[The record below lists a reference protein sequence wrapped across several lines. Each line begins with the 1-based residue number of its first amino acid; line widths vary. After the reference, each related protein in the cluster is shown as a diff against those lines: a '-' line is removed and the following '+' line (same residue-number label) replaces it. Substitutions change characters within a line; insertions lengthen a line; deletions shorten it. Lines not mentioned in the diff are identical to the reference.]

1 MAILLIGTSTSFG
14 QLKELVKPPDFSLIS
29 SEGDTVTLFE
39 QQGKIVILHFWKS
52 NWGTCH
58 AEIPHLNKVYESYPD
73 SLVQIFGINIS
84 DTPGKVLKEIK
95 DYKIAYPIL
104 IGRGSSA
111 ARDYKIPSIPYLY
124 IINQEGTVDFGEM
137 FLVYKNI
144 KEIIDDLSDTAEPD
158 ESKDF

>member
-1 MAILLIGTSTSFG
+1 M
-14 QLKELVKPPDFSLIS
+14 
-29 SEGDTVTLFE
+29 
-39 QQGKIVILHFWKS
+39 
-52 NWGTCH
+52 
-58 AEIPHLNKVYESYPD
+58 
-73 SLVQIFGINIS
+73 
-84 DTPGKVLKEIK
+84 LKEIK

-144 KEIIDDLSDTAEPD
+144 KEIIDDLSYTAEPN